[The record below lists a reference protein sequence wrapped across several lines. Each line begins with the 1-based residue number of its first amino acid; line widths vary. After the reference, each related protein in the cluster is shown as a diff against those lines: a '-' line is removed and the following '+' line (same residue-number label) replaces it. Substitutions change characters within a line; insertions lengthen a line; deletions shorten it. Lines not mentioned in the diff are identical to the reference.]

1 MSGNVTL
8 YTAEAL
14 CVRRNV
20 VTDKVIPITD
30 THGIF
35 TALMHLESE
44 QLTKEKIQPAL
55 PQQPLGFVSKAV
67 LDKYIRD
74 AADIKELVLSK
85 DYKLVKEYT
94 TQRPGGSGACS
105 MCVWKEFIRAALAHS
120 SRHELRTEEKEIVD
134 RVTDAY
140 AEILVRTGKSEGVDL
155 SKLLEYTPTTRDES
169 MVYEKFFDAQC
180 NSSS

>member
-35 TALMHLESE
+35 TALTHLESE
-44 QLTKEKIQPAL
+44 QFTKEKIQPAL

-85 DYKLVKEYT
+85 DYRLVKEYT
-94 TQRPGGSGACS
+94 TQRPGGLGACR
-105 MCVWKEFIRAALAHS
+105 MCVWKEFIREARKHAIPPRNYGCLNMPCAEPDSSKKSAHF
-120 SRHELRTEEKEIVD
+120 T
-134 RVTDAY
+134 
-140 AEILVRTGKSEGVDL
+140 LVRIDQKSPGTFKE
-155 SKLLEYTPTTRDES
+155 DE
-169 MVYEKFFDAQC
+169 FDFSDWNGIRRA
-180 NSSS
+180 SGF